1 MTDQFTTDD
10 TSISDVESP
19 YDVVDLST
27 EEETKPKNKAARAA
41 LIVAILIL
49 LLILVLLGG
58 LLLNLVNPAGIA
70 TSDSAGVTWIRS
82 IYGFGDTQ
90 EQQHYPNDVSI
101 IPGTSRL
108 LVADGQSMRVLEYGT
123 NGVFNKMLT
132 GSPII
137 YPTSVAASP
146 DGTIYIGDVTYDRI
160 LMYTSSGTYI
170 NEIVIPNPRCIAVN
184 SELLV
189 VGVEGGFGAFTPQG
203 VPIGYVGTYGTGQD
217 QFDLVG
223 GIALDS
229 ESNIY
234 VTDTY
239 NNRLSKY
246 TKDGDL
252 IWMVETGFP
261 GNQAVDGSPTMNAE
275 ELIAKYPA
283 NLQTPTGV
291 TIDGAGRVVVVDM
304 LGFNFAVFSPDDG
317 AFIEKY
323 GEYGIEDGRFAY
335 PSTISYSAAED
346 VFAVGEAARGRVQ
359 IIRIP
364 DSGGNIVTQLRSAL
378 SGLLPACCCPILI
391 ILLLLAL
398 WWIITHFLRKRTRED
413 KVIVEVD
420 VDSLDQ
426 NEYIDVDDEIV
437 EATDTIAEPEVEII
451 ESTE

>member
-1 MTDQFTTDD
+1 MDE
-10 TSISDVESP
+10 ESP
-19 YDVVDLST
+19 YDLVDAST
-27 EEETKPKNKAARAA
+27 EEETKPRNKAARAA
-41 LIVAILIL
+41 LIVAIIIL

-58 LLLNLVNPAGIA
+58 LLLNLINPSGI
-70 TSDSAGVTWIRS
+70 TTTDSTGITWIRS

-90 EQQHYPNDVSI
+90 EQQHYPNDVAI
-101 IPGTSRL
+101 IPGSSRL

-123 NGVFNKMLT
+123 NGVFNKMFT
-132 GSPII
+132 GTPII

-146 DGTIYIGDVTYDRI
+146 DGTIYIGDVTYNRV

-170 NEIVIPNPRCIAVN
+170 NEIGIPNPRCVAVN
-184 SELLV
+184 GELLV

-229 ESNIY
+229 ASNVY

-261 GNQAVDGSPTMNAE
+261 GNQAVDGAPTMNAE
-275 ELIAKYPA
+275 ELLAKYPA
-283 NLQTPTGV
+283 NLQAPTGV
-291 TIDGAGRVVVVDM
+291 TIDGADRVVVVDM
-304 LGFNFAVFSPDDG
+304 LGFNFAVFNPDDG
-317 AFIEKY
+317 SFIEKY
-323 GEYGIEDGRFAY
+323 GEYGIEDGKFAY
-335 PSTISYSAAED
+335 PSSISYCAAED

-359 IIRIP
+359 IIRLP
-364 DSGGNIVTQLRSAL
+364 NSGGNIVTQLRSAL

-398 WWIITHFLRKRTRED
+398 WWLFTHFLRKRTNEEE
-413 KVIVEVD
+413 VIVEVD
-420 VDSLDQ
+420 IDALTSDKLPSAVDSTTEVAKTLD
-426 NEYIDVDDEIV
+426 
-437 EATDTIAEPEVEII
+437 EPEVEVVEPI
-451 ESTE
+451 E